1 MTAAAAA
8 RVRRARTCRM
18 SHIASQK
25 APISMARILMA
36 LVLAAPLAAGCMVR
50 SNGHGPP
57 ARASGGWRGGPPA
70 GHVPPGQ
77 IRRAEVHQRNEA
89 RKGGGHHGH
98 GHGHDR

>member
-1 MTAAAAA
+1 MG
-8 RVRRARTCRM
+8 
-18 SHIASQK
+18 
-25 APISMARILMA
+25 RILMA

-57 ARASGGWRGGPPA
+57 PAHASGGWRGGPQP

-89 RKGGGHHGH
+89 RKADRGNGHGRGHHGH
-98 GHGHDR
+98 GHDR

>member
-1 MTAAAAA
+1 
-8 RVRRARTCRM
+8 M

-57 ARASGGWRGGPPA
+57 A